1 MTKEEKR
8 RREHNEYM
16 KWWNRHKGK
25 ESYKEYQRNYHKEYR
40 EKHKGYY
47 IYFFVDENGDIAYIG
62 KTLNLKNRM
71 AQHKCYRE
79 VYEDNFTVLYKEF
92 KNINDDILYDLE
104 QSLIDIC
111 RPRLNKECAD
121 YDCSV
126 DKYLGSFNLKE
137 YKM

>member
-8 RREHNEYM
+8 RKHNNYM
-16 KWWNRHKGK
+16 KWWNKHS
-25 ESYKEYQRNYHKEYR
+25 ESYKAYQKNYHRDYR
-40 EKHKGYY
+40 EKNKGHY

-71 AQHKCYRE
+71 AQHKCYKE
-79 VYEDNFTVLYKEF
+79 VYEDNFTVLYKEL

-104 QSLIDIC
+104 QSLIDAC
-111 RPRLNKECAD
+111 KPYKNKECAD
-121 YDCSV
+121 YDGNV
-126 DKYLGSFNLKE
+126 DKYLRGFNLKE